1 MACQWSGVAM
11 STASMSFCSS
21 SRRKSLNSFAEVPAH
36 SLALAR
42 WGGYKSPTATNS
54 AFGTSRISF
63 ASNMPRPPQPMRPT
77 RTRSFAPSTSFP
89 ERAVADTT
97 APVCTTRLMNC
108 RRFMQMDLLYSWVFP
123 ALRHSQRP
131 QFGIPRFAIRAHQH
145 FRRFRVADDF
155 FLLRVPTNLPADAQ
169 RNVRQ
174 VTHRRD
180 AMAALQIGVRFLPRL
195 HAVEKIAD
203 VPDVLVFPIARGV
216 FGRLS
221 PKFLPAF
228 SGHGLRP
235 ADRMSADDA
244 RHNVDRVLFFI
255 RRNFKAVAAENHC
268 AFVSMKRH
276 AAHARLRHTGGAL
289 AKLAHGLEAGVFD
302 DHVLNVRH
310 LAVVFQEKSSAGA
323 RHCRWPFHTG
333 DPVDRV
339 ERVLAEVGHL
349 AAGVIP
355 EPAEMVDGAVRIVR
369 PLRRRAEPHFIIQF
383 RRRISI
389 GRIAKSRRDVA
400 KIVAL
405 NGNKFAEPPA
415 ADEFARLLIM
425 RTGTLLGSDLHDAF
439 MAARRFDHPTSF
451 AHKQRQ

>member
-1 MACQWSGVAM
+1 
-11 STASMSFCSS
+11 
-21 SRRKSLNSFAEVPAH
+21 
-36 SLALAR
+36 
-42 WGGYKSPTATNS
+42 
-54 AFGTSRISF
+54 
-63 ASNMPRPPQPMRPT
+63 
-77 RTRSFAPSTSFP
+77 
-89 ERAVADTT
+89 
-97 APVCTTRLMNC
+97 
-108 RRFMQMDLLYSWVFP
+108 
-123 ALRHSQRP
+123 
-131 QFGIPRFAIRAHQH
+131 
-145 FRRFRVADDF
+145 
-155 FLLRVPTNLPADAQ
+155 
-169 RNVRQ
+169 
-174 VTHRRD
+174 
-180 AMAALQIGVRFLPRL
+180 MAAFQVRVGFLPRL
-195 HAVEKIAD
+195 YAVEKIAD
-203 VPDVLVFPIARGV
+203 VQHILVLPIARGV
-216 FGRLS
+216 FGCFS

-244 RHNVDRVLFFI
+244 RHDVDRVLFFI

-425 RTGTLLGSDLHDAF
+425 RAGTLLGSDLHDAF
-439 MAARRFDHPTSF
+439 MAARRFYHPTSF
-451 AHKQRQ
+451 AHKQRQRLFHIHVLARGAGQHRHQRVPMVRRRNHHGVHTLVFEQLSEVRVLCDVASDEFHRRFHSRAIRLGDRHHLRVGLCLEIARVNAPHQTKADNADTDAFVGAQDAVP